1 MVVERPRSKGF
12 MPEVSKKLNRILTSL
27 GRHALHAETITFIH
41 PLEQK
46 EITISAEIP
55 KELLSVKN
63 DLTNAF
69 MSKPFPIFNSFL
81 EYLLKEKNF
90 SIHTIKAYQ
99 NDIQKFIDF
108 LTENS
113 SH

>member
-1 MVVERPRSKGF
+1 MHTECTPFVSVQSNLLIFFGDKKYGGGKNKSKGF

-41 PLEQK
+41 PQEQK

-63 DLTNAF
+63 DLTN
-69 MSKPFPIFNSFL
+69 L
-81 EYLLKEKNF
+81 
-90 SIHTIKAYQ
+90 HV
-99 NDIQKFIDF
+99 
-108 LTENS
+108 
-113 SH
+113 